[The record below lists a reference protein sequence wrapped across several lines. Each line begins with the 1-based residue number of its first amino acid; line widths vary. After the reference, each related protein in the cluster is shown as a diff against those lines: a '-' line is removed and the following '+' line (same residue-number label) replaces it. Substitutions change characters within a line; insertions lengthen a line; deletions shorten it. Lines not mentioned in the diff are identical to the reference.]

1 MIDNIIIN
9 EIVREIKGNTNK
21 TISNTISSLGLE
33 LGTVTSNGLKLDNFK
48 YEIQD
53 YMILDYLKLKD
64 EYNTE
69 LAGTY
74 THGHVFKTPGN
85 LKALKEGDRVLVAAV
100 GNEFVVV
107 GRVVNA

>member
-1 MIDNIIIN
+1 METIFN
-9 EIVREIKGNTNK
+9 EIAREIKSSTNRAVNEA
-21 TISNTISSLGLE
+21 ISYIGLDLGS
-33 LGTVTSNGLKLDNFK
+33 VTSTGLKLDNFK

-53 YMILDYLKLKD
+53 YMMLDYLKIKN

-69 LAGTY
+69 TAGE
-74 THGHVFKTPGN
+74 HLHSHN
-85 LKALKEGDRVLVAAV
+85 LKIPKELKTLATGERVLVALL

>member
-53 YMILDYLKLKD
+53 YMMLDYLKLKD
-64 EYNTE
+64 EYNIE
-69 LAGTY
+69 FAGTY
-74 THGHVFKTPGN
+74 NHNHVFKTPEE
-85 LKALKEGDRVLVAAV
+85 LRAITSGDRVLVAAV
-100 GNEFVVV
+100 GTEFIVV
-107 GRVVNA
+107 GRVVDA